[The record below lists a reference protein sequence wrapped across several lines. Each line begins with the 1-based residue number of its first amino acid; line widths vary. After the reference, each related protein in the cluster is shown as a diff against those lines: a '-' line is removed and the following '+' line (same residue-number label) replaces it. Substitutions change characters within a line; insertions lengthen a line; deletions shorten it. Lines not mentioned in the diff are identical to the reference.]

1 LSALPL
7 LIQYAYNSAL
17 ETLYITNT
25 NLITFFYFL
34 FTAEWETLKT
44 DDGKSLLQHFYED
57 KARWSYTF
65 QNCAI
70 LTRLVAIQNAIKTTK
85 KKVIITERSLLTDR
99 FVFAEMLNDS
109 GDLNA
114 MEWALYRK
122 WFDNFAV
129 NLPIKAV
136 IHVTTSVDT
145 SASRIICRNREGES
159 GIPTEY
165 LDALDKQHYKWLDN
179 TDMPVLRLSTDV
191 GIDVMDNIDKIRQFV
206 HGPHVLNDAAPIKEA
221 SDAIKMAPS
230 PFTMNKQ
237 VVPVETL

>member
-1 LSALPL
+1 MGLFCGKFPHKLPHFL
-7 LIQYAYNSAL
+7 LIFRCSTESFQ
-17 ETLYITNT
+17 
-25 NLITFFYFL
+25 NLTVS
-34 FTAEWETLKT
+34 AEWETLKT

-70 LTRLVAIQNAIKTTK
+70 LTRLVAIQNAIKNTK

-136 IHVTTSVDT
+136 IHVTTNVGT
-145 SASRIICRNREGES
+145 SANRIVSRAREGES
-159 GIPTEY
+159 SIPTEY
-165 LDALDKQHYKWLDN
+165 LDALDAQHYKWLDN
-179 TDMPVLRLSTDV
+179 TDMPVLRLSTDD
-191 GIDVMDNIDKIRQFV
+191 GIDVQTNIDKIRDFV
-206 HGPHVLNDAAPIKEA
+206 HGPHILNDAKRVIKE
-221 SDAIKMAPS
+221 STVFTKQAPS
-230 PFTMNKQ
+230 PFTMNNQ
-237 VVPVETL
+237 VIPVETL